1 MPASAGRKIRSRA
14 GGPSASQVVLEL
26 ENKKSREIIT
36 GYDGVTVT
44 ALPENP
50 TVCLVEFA
58 FTVAHGLNQIWLTAS
73 ITI

>member
-1 MPASAGRKIRSRA
+1 MMD
-14 GGPSASQVVLEL
+14 
-26 ENKKSREIIT
+26 KSMQAAREIIT